1 MNCSCPVC
9 ENDVSRRDNM
19 QRHRSSKHNNPGFTP
34 LGGMVNSQEKC
45 QRFQFIHP
53 FTCMVAGMTGSGKTA
68 WVQTLLQ
75 QAQNVIDPPPERI
88 VWCYSQWQ
96 PAYMVLVATIPQ
108 IEFVKG
114 IPPDLEHD
122 SYFDVNKRDLI
133 VFDDQMSD
141 AGGDKRIV
149 NLFTRGS
156 HHRNLSVIYI
166 VQNLFHQGKGS
177 RSISLNSHYLVLFK
191 NPQDKLQIVTLA
203 KQMYPGQTHSF
214 IQRYEEA
221 VQRPFGY
228 LLVDLKTTTQ
238 DSFRLRTNVL
248 PGEERFDQGGMQQNI
263 SQALLQYLKQ
273 QNLATPPVLPAMQQ
287 LRDNMDGLLART
299 DLGDYEKARQ
309 YVQLQNKYLTFQRQ
323 LNSRYQEPKAEKEV
337 LTISL
342 TSNLP
347 RSIQKLVISQ
357 PTPVP
362 PQAAVPATLVDAP
375 AAIQETPISAPSVVP
390 AATPLKASPQLP
402 PPDILTPP
410 PTVEMPPPSKQKR
423 KLPRIQFRNYLDDD
437 EPNRRSRRIHRHQP
451 YKYSKDEN
459 D

>member
-1 MNCSCPVC
+1 
-9 ENDVSRRDNM
+9 
-19 QRHRSSKHNNPGFTP
+19 
-34 LGGMVNSQEKC
+34 
-45 QRFQFIHP
+45 
-53 FTCMVAGMTGSGKTA
+53 MVAGMTGSGKTA

-75 QAQNVIDPPPERI
+75 QAQNVIDLPPERI

-133 VFDDQMSD
+133 VFDDQMID

-156 HHRNLSVIYI
+156 HHRNLNVIYI

-191 NPQDKLQIVTLA
+191 NPRDKLQIVTLA

-221 VQRPFGY
+221 VQRRFGY
-228 LLVDLKTTTQ
+228 LLVALRTTTQ
-238 DSFRLRTNVL
+238 DSCRLRTNVL
-248 PGEERFDQGGMQQNI
+248 PGEERFDQGKIQQNI
-263 SQALLQYLKQ
+263 AQELLQYLKQ

-287 LRDNMDGLLART
+287 LRNNKDGHLART
-299 DLGDYEKARQ
+299 DLGEYEKARQ
-309 YVQLQNKYLTFQRQ
+309 YVQLQNKYLTFQHQ
-323 LNSRYQEPKAEKEV
+323 LNSRNQEPNAEKEI
-337 LTISL
+337 LTNSL
-342 TSNLP
+342 KRNLP
-347 RSIQKLVISQ
+347 RSIQEPEISQ
-357 PTPVP
+357 PNSTQ
-362 PQAAVPATLVDAP
+362 PQAAIPATLV
-375 AAIQETPISAPSVVP
+375 SAPTVVP
-390 AATPLKASPQLP
+390 AVTSLKASPPLP
-402 PPDILTPP
+402 PPGTLTPPPPPP

-437 EPNRRSRRIHRHQP
+437 APKRRSRRIHRFQP
-451 YKYSKDEN
+451 YKYSKDES

>member
-1 MNCSCPVC
+1 M
-9 ENDVSRRDNM
+9 
-19 QRHRSSKHNNPGFTP
+19 
-34 LGGMVNSQEKC
+34 
-45 QRFQFIHP
+45 
-53 FTCMVAGMTGSGKTA
+53 
-68 WVQTLLQ
+68 
-75 QAQNVIDPPPERI
+75 
-88 VWCYSQWQ
+88 
-96 PAYMVLVATIPQ
+96 ATIPQ

-122 SYFDVNKRDLI
+122 SYFDVNKRNLI
-133 VFDDQMSD
+133 VFDDQMID

-166 VQNLFHQGKGS
+166 VQNLFHQGKGN
-177 RSISLNSHYLVLFK
+177 RSISLNSHYLVLFE
-191 NPQDKLQIVTLA
+191 NSRDKLQIVTLA

-238 DSFRLRTNVL
+238 DNCRLRTNVL

-263 SQALLQYLKQ
+263 SQALLQYLKR

-287 LRDNMDGLLART
+287 LRDNMDDLLART

-309 YVQLQNKYLTFQRQ
+309 YVQLQNKYLTFQHQ
-323 LNSRYQEPKAEKEV
+323 LNPRYQEPNAEKEV
-337 LTISL
+337 LTNSL

-347 RSIQKLVISQ
+347 RSIQEPVISQ

-390 AATPLKASPQLP
+390 AATPLKASPPLP
-402 PPDILTPP
+402 PPGILTPP

-423 KLPRIQFRNYLDDD
+423 KLPRIRFRNYLDDD
-437 EPNRRSRRIHRHQP
+437 DEPKRRSRRIHRHQP
-451 YKYSKDEN
+451 YKYSKDES